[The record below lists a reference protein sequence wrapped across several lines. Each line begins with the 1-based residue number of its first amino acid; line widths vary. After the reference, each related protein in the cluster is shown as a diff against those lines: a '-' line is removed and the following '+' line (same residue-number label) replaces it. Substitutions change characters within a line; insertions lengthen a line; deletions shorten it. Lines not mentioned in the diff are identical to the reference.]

1 MSGRLRGRVA
11 GIRSKALTP
20 VLHRFD
26 LLDERLDAIELRL
39 ERIGARIDDVEQLI
53 QATGTRTSTLTERS
67 IGLEESAALV
77 SRRVADI
84 EKLLGA
90 PLSDT

>member
-1 MSGRLRGRVA
+1 MSGWLRGRVA
-11 GIRSKALTP
+11 GLRSKALTP

-26 LLDERLDAIELRL
+26 LLDERLDAIEVHLDRL
-39 ERIGARIDDVEQLI
+39 GVRIDDVEQLV

-90 PLSDT
+90 PASES